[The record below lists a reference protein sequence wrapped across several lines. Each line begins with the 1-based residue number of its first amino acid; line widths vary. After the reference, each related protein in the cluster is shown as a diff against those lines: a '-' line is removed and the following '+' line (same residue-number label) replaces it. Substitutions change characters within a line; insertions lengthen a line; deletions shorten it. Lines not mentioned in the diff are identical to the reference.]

1 MKIIICYNNEA
12 NTFMHTKW
20 QSNVAHATHTPA
32 GARARSHTHSRIQI
46 LNIENTIENVHSLLT
61 LNTISVSC
69 WEQKHK

>member
-1 MKIIICYNNEA
+1 MKIIICYNNKA
-12 NTFMHTKW
+12 NTFTHTKW

-32 GARARSHTHSRIQI
+32 GARAMLHTHSRIQI

-69 WEQKHK
+69 